1 MSILGCLPI
10 LLIILVFLVPSLL
23 LGLVRLFI
31 NTLEDIFYGI
41 RSAIRNLLDKLFL
54 PSPLE
59 SEIEDPDYYSKT
71 EERPK
76 RYSKEDGEYTSYK
89 WIK

>member
-10 LLIILVFLVPSLL
+10 LLIILIFLVPSLL

-59 SEIEDPDYYSKT
+59 SEIEDPDCPS
-71 EERPK
+71 
-76 RYSKEDGEYTSYK
+76 
-89 WIK
+89 